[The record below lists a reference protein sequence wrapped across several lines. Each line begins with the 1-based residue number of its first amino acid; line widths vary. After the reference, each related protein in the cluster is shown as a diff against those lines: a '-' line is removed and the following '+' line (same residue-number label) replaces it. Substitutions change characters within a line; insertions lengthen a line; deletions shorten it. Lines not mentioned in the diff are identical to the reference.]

1 MRELLPVID
10 RWRAEQKRVAL
21 ATVVKLYGSA
31 PVPLGSKMAISSA
44 GEMTGSVSGGCV
56 ESAVAQEALAILES
70 DRPRLLLY
78 GIADELA
85 QSVGLACGGTIEV
98 FVEPIDPPS
107 AKSTE
112 MAGTTAQGQFE
123 EAVRLGRLVALA
135 TILTGPAIGAKI
147 RIQAGGESSGTLD
160 DAALTAA
167 VQTRAASCLAALQSE
182 RVTLE
187 SAAGPV
193 EVFID
198 VQPPQ
203 PRLFIVGAVHIAA
216 ALVTYANVLGFRTVV
231 LDARTAFATPE
242 RFAHAAE
249 LIARW
254 PADALAA
261 QNLDEGSCVVVL
273 THDEKIDNPALAVAL
288 RSPARYVGA
297 LGSRKTHAKRVAAL
311 RELGLGD
318 AEIARIHAPIGL
330 PIAARRPEEI
340 ALSIMAE
347 IVAVVNGEGGVR
359 G

>member
-1 MRELLPVID
+1 MIG
-10 RWRAEQKRVAL
+10 A
-21 ATVVKLYGSA
+21 
-31 PVPLGSKMAISSA
+31 
-44 GEMTGSVSGGCV
+44 
-56 ESAVAQEALAILES
+56 
-70 DRPRLLLY
+70 RLLVRP
-78 GIADELA
+78 D
-85 QSVGLACGGTIEV
+85 GG
-98 FVEPIDPPS
+98 
-107 AKSTE
+107 
-112 MAGTTAQGQFE
+112 
-123 EAVRLGRLVALA
+123 
-135 TILTGPAIGAKI
+135 
-147 RIQAGGESSGTLD
+147 SSGTLGD
-160 DAALTAA
+160 ATLDAAAR
-167 VQTRAASCLAALQSE
+167 TRALVCLAALRSE
-182 RVTLE
+182 RVTVA

-193 EVFID
+193 ELFID

-261 QNLDEGSCVVVL
+261 QSLDEGSCVVVL

-297 LGSRKTHAKRVAAL
+297 LGSRKTHAWRVAAL
-311 RELGLGD
+311 RELGLND
-318 AEIARIHAPIGL
+318 AQLARIHAPIGL

-347 IVAVVNGEGGVR
+347 IVAVVNGEGVTR
-359 G
+359 